1 MRKTGLAKPKQLALL
16 KNVNSAYGGDL
27 RKTRIGRGARPLATR
42 QTMHLVLRSSKA
54 TGEWSFRHPRNRRRV
69 KTIITKFAN
78 KNGVRILSMAN
89 VGNHLHL
96 HIKLSTQ
103 FAYGSFIRAITGA
116 IAQAVTGRTRWK
128 HWKHGSGRINHS
140 RARQGFSNHTNPTD
154 HIGPCRVQ
162 NSLKF
167 WDYRPFSRIVESW
180 KAVLNLRDYMRLN
193 EIEGGG
199 ASRRD
204 ARAWIEIEKDLIEL
218 RV

>member
-1 MRKTGLAKPKQLALL
+1 MAKPTQTTLL
-16 KNVNSAYGGDL
+16 KNVKSAYGGDL
-27 RKTRIGRGARPLATR
+27 RKTRKGRGARPLATR

-69 KTIITKFAN
+69 KTIITKFAS

-96 HIKLSTQ
+96 HIKLSTR

-116 IAQAVTGRTRWK
+116 IAQAVTGRTRWM
-128 HWKHGSGRINHS
+128 HRRLRS
-140 RARQGFSNHTNPTD
+140 AQD
-154 HIGPCRVQ
+154 
-162 NSLKF
+162 SLKF
-167 WDYRPFSRIVESW
+167 WDSRPFSRIVESW
-180 KAVLNLRDYMRLN
+180 KAVLNLRDYIRLN
-193 EIEGGG
+193 QIEGGG

-204 ARAWIEIEKDLIEL
+204 ARAWIEIEKELIEL